1 MRRKEENEYA
11 DKIKHQKLF
20 MKLLLLSFILFLF
33 PDSCNIY
40 LAYFIF
46 QLLQQDRSRKELD
59 KRTAAEECYYCPMNA
74 FN

>member
-1 MRRKEENEYA
+1 MRCKEENEHA

-46 QLLQQDRSRKELD
+46 QLPNIAVKTLVL
-59 KRTAAEECYYCPMNA
+59 TMGI
-74 FN
+74 